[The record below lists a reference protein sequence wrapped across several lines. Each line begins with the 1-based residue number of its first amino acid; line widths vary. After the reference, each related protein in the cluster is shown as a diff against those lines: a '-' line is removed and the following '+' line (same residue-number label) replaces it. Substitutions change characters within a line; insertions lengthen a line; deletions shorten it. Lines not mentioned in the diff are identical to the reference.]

1 VAFPQPRIYCCSSV
15 SRHNPRLTACARETY
30 TTSNSGPDR
39 DDPGSSGNSSMTD
52 TCDSLF
58 GGVDLAHSEA
68 TGSIGQC
75 LVTSIVARTKVEMF
89 QAAARWDDV
98 ASEGCARE

>member
-1 VAFPQPRIYCCSSV
+1 
-15 SRHNPRLTACARETY
+15 
-30 TTSNSGPDR
+30 
-39 DDPGSSGNSSMTD
+39 MTD